1 MSENRSEISQL
12 GEFGLID
19 RIREKFTLVNSTSL
33 TGIGDDAAVIEAKD
47 DNILISTDML
57 VEGIHFDL
65 SYTPIHHL
73 GYKAVAV
80 NVSDIAAM
88 NGRAEQITVSIALS
102 NRFSIEA
109 VDALYGGIKA
119 ACENYKVDL
128 VGGDTTSSA
137 SGLVISITVVGRAK
151 KEKIAYRGG
160 AKANDIICVT
170 GDLGAAF
177 AGLQVLEREK
187 EVYLSDPGMQP
198 NLEKY
203 EYLVGRQLKPEART
217 DIVFDL
223 EEAGVTPTS
232 MIDISDGLA
241 SELLHIAKNSGVGL
255 RIYEDKVPI
264 DHATYE
270 TAIEFKLD
278 PITCALNGGE
288 DYELLFTIAKAD
300 QEKIKNH
307 PDIHFIGYVH
317 DRKRRKCTDHET
329 RNSCAVCGAGMGPFQ
344 SLKLKGLK

>member
-1 MSENRSEISQL
+1 MSETRSEINQL

-19 RIREKFTLVNSTSL
+19 RIHEKFTLKNSSSL
-33 TGIGDDAAVIEAKD
+33 TGIGDDAAVIDAGNECV
-47 DNILISTDML
+47 LISTDML
-57 VEGIHFDL
+57 VEGVHFDL

-102 NRFSIEA
+102 NRFSVEA
-109 VDALYGGIKA
+109 VDALYAGIKA

-128 VGGDTTSSA
+128 VGGDTTSSS
-137 SGLVISITVVGRAK
+137 SGLVISITAIGRAH
-151 KEKIAYRGG
+151 KEKISYRSG
-160 AKANDIICVT
+160 AQPNDIICVT
-170 GDLGAAF
+170 GDLGGAF
-177 AGLQVLEREK
+177 TGLQVLAREK
-187 EVYLSDPGMQP
+187 EVYLTNPDMQP

-203 EYLVGRQLKPEART
+203 EYMVGRQLKPEART

-223 EEAGVTPTS
+223 EEAGVKPTA

-241 SELLHIAKNSGVGL
+241 SELFHIAKNSGVGF
-255 RIYEDKVPI
+255 RIYEDKIPI

-288 DYELLFTIAKAD
+288 DYELLFTISKSD

-317 DRKRRKCTDHET
+317 ERKGENVLITKQGNAVPLRAQGWDH
-329 RNSCAVCGAGMGPFQ
+329 F
-344 SLKLKGLK
+344 K